1 MTMADPFLQL
11 AVAKVFLIPGGQ
23 QFGGVL
29 LVIGAGVAGALVVL
43 VALVRWSRARRRR
56 SPVPTVDLSLDVEAL
71 PAEGPP
77 PSGPQLTF
85 YSLPVRLAAVVLAPV
100 GLENKL
106 PAEDALAEV
115 VDQLAPG
122 LMEVLVAHQPVFRRW
137 PPQVS
142 TQGFTKAFFSNV
154 ALPGDR
160 GRGTAWSS
168 VAGKFEAEGRPYL
181 VGLVCRAERPNS
193 YGQVVVE
200 KLGGWLDVLQ
210 ARNL

>member
-1 MTMADPFLQL
+1 MDMAGPFLQFAPAQIL
-11 AVAKVFLIPGGQ
+11 VGPDDGQ
-23 QFGGVL
+23 LGAMLV
-29 LVIGAGVAGALVVL
+29 VIGAGVAGALVVL
-43 VALVRWSRARRRR
+43 VAVVRWSRARRGRA
-56 SPVPTVDLSLDVEAL
+56 PVPTVDLSLDVEAL

-77 PSGPQLTF
+77 PGGPQLTF

-100 GLENKL
+100 GIESEL
-106 PAEDALAEV
+106 PAERALAEV
-115 VDQLAPG
+115 VDQLVPG
-122 LMEVLVAHQPVFRRW
+122 LMEVLVAHQPVFCRW

-160 GRGTAWSS
+160 GRGTPWCS